1 MKKFINDPEN
11 LTSELLEGLALANKD
26 IIHLEDGNLVVNNN
40 LNILCSRMLWGLT
53 NLVFEF
59 ILFLN
64 NYHNSKESW
73 QENAEKQYSFDFTG
87 ICCFRC
93 YFDAHKL
100 VFQQRWQ

>member
-1 MKKFINDPEN
+1 MFLRLSGAFVPDRRIF
-11 LTSELLEGLALANKD
+11 
-26 IIHLEDGNLVVNNN
+26 

-73 QENAEKQYSFDFTG
+73 QEMQKSNTVLILRGFVVLG
-87 ICCFRC
+87 VI
-93 YFDAHKL
+93 
-100 VFQQRWQ
+100 